1 MHGACGGN
9 TSTFPIRRVRA
20 PAAGPRSVPSGMML
34 PAGSRPIGKQTWQAH
49 QEICQWKVS
58 TVGVSRRLGAASSG
72 ALGQRVTYL
81 PARSTSTWTIFCELA
96 TRKARHAYPTAKTI
110 PSIAMLTTA
119 KVATENAPIPNT
131 TNTAIRDIVKT
142 NEKLKARFQRSSR
155 PAQTCVVGRID
166 PKGTR
171 AWYSRHASC
180 SAATP
185 SIPPMSEVLITMR
198 SPPRNSAATRET
210 ISRPRA
216 CKVLAT
222 IRSTSPK
229 GMNGLTV
236 IRAAPARR

>member
-1 MHGACGGN
+1 MG
-9 TSTFPIRRVRA
+9 TPPIGRV
-20 PAAGPRSVPSGMML
+20 L

-166 PKGTR
+166 PK
-171 AWYSRHASC
+171 
-180 SAATP
+180 
-185 SIPPMSEVLITMR
+185 
-198 SPPRNSAATRET
+198 
-210 ISRPRA
+210 
-216 CKVLAT
+216 
-222 IRSTSPK
+222 
-229 GMNGLTV
+229 
-236 IRAAPARR
+236 

>member
-72 ALGQRVTYL
+72 ALGQRITYL
-81 PARSTSTWTIFCELA
+81 PACSTSTWTIFCELA

-198 SPPRNSAATRET
+198 SPPRNSAAT
-210 ISRPRA
+210 
-216 CKVLAT
+216 
-222 IRSTSPK
+222 
-229 GMNGLTV
+229 
-236 IRAAPARR
+236 